1 MTIQK
6 VFSIAMLLVLGVSGS
21 NAQTKAAIHPSAD
34 DSLRK
39 EVASLKQ
46 QVATLAIRLT
56 SLESDLATYKS
67 TQEFDKEL
75 SKRDSVMLDPS
86 NPQGYSRLD
95 TANGWFLISL
105 KSAEVYLDGYKLTL
119 NIGNPSSATYTGLK
133 IKTKWN
139 SSYDWTHYSESSF
152 KVWQAA
158 MRSKDDDLTDALQ
171 PGAWNSVEIILPQ
184 TKPTELSYVQVSIE
198 TNTVSLRVN

>member
-6 VFSIAMLLVLGVSGS
+6 VLSIAMLLVLGAIGS
-21 NAQTKAAIHPSAD
+21 NAQTKPATHPSAD

-39 EVASLKQ
+39 EIASLKQ

-67 TQEFDKEL
+67 SQEFDKEL

-105 KSAEVYLDGYKLTL
+105 KSAEIYLDGYKLTL
-119 NIGNPSSATYTGLK
+119 NIGNP
-133 IKTKWN
+133 
-139 SSYDWTHYSESSF
+139 
-152 KVWQAA
+152 
-158 MRSKDDDLTDALQ
+158 
-171 PGAWNSVEIILPQ
+171 
-184 TKPTELSYVQVSIE
+184 
-198 TNTVSLRVN
+198 